1 MRPVIRRILVLVFA
15 VFVLAGCGAAERDA
29 LSVGDRSISEEG
41 LTDLVLAVNGGAPDG
56 ETPAAIDLEVM
67 RNVGSVWLSDAAV
80 VSYLASTGVT
90 LTDAERDSIK
100 VQIEDAISSQ
110 QIAPIS
116 RESEGFEALTNNI
129 WVASQPANLGTPEA
143 EQDLLAIARDADVES
158 RLGMWDNDTQQIVPR
173 G

>member
-1 MRPVIRRILVLVFA
+1 MRPVIRRILVLLFS

-29 LSVGDRSISEEG
+29 LAVGDQSISEEG

-56 ETPAAIDLEVM
+56 ETPAAIDMEVM
-67 RNVGSVWLSDAAV
+67 RSVGSVWLRDATV
-80 VSYLASTGVT
+80 VSYLESTGVT

-110 QIAPIS
+110 QIGPIS
-116 RESEGFEALTNNI
+116 RQSEGFEALTNNI
-129 WVASQPANLGTPEA
+129 WVANQPGILGIPEA
-143 EQDLLAIARDADVES
+143 EQELLDIARDADVES